1 MKIMSKGL
9 SYYKFGSYYEQLK
22 SRQDEKGASIPPD
35 ALGLET
41 RNAQECMLMVID
53 DYPYW
58 FDDVPN
64 DFRDS
69 NIYKKI
75 KFYSG
80 TPSTQERIRN
90 QNHSEV
96 SFLNGLEKVDSLEST
111 GLEELKK
118 HLIQPAQTIYLSGFM
133 GSGKTML
140 AEVSAEIFDDEY
152 ENSDVASNLET
163 IEDAETIKDFPSLN
177 EWLDFESDAS
187 NSQEKLFIFDE
198 AGSHATSLTGK
209 QQAQTYNML
218 LPLIKQIRKARGR
231 IILIGQSGMDLAKD
245 IRRLAIKI
253 EKESEKRATVF
264 GRGEDASRLFSL
276 YNIPLPSE
284 SYRHDSER
292 EEYADWSWELDDD
305 ETLDI
310 EQSTKD
316 AIIRDI
322 YEQVDSYRI
331 VSEIDSD
338 IINIPDSKQGV
349 KKAVERAI

>member
-1 MKIMSKGL
+1 MMTRGL
-9 SYYKFGSYYEQLK
+9 SYYKFGSYYEKLK
-22 SRQDEKGASIPPD
+22 SKQDEKGASIPPD
-35 ALGLET
+35 SLGLET
-41 RNAQECMLMVID
+41 RNAQECMLMLID

-58 FDDVPN
+58 YNDVPN
-64 DFRDS
+64 DYRES
-69 NIYKKI
+69 NAYKQI

-80 TPSTQERIRN
+80 APSTQERIRN
-90 QNHSEV
+90 QNHAEV

-118 HLIQPAQTIYLSGFM
+118 HLIQPAQTIYLTGFM
-133 GSGKTML
+133 GTGKTML
-140 AEVSAEIFDDEY
+140 AEVSAEIFADEY

-163 IEDAETIKDFPSLN
+163 IECADTIKDFESLN

-187 NSQEKLFIFDE
+187 KSKEKLFIFDE

-245 IRRLAIKI
+245 IRRLSIKI
-253 EKESEKRATVF
+253 EKESEKRATVY
-264 GRGEDASRLFSL
+264 GRGEDGPRLFSL

-284 SYRHDSER
+284 SYRHDDER
-292 EEYADWSWELDDD
+292 EEYADWSWSIDDG
-305 ETLDI
+305 ETLDVD
-310 EQSTKD
+310 QSTKD

-322 YEQVDSYRI
+322 YEQVDSYR
-331 VSEIDSD
+331 VVAEIESD
-338 IINIPDSKQGV
+338 VIDIPSSKQGV
-349 KKAVERAI
+349 KKAVERAD